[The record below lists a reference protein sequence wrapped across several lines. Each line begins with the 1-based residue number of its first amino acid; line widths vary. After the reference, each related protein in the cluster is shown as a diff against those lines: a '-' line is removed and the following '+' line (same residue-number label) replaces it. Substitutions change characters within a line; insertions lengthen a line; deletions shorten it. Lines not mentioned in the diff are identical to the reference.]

1 MSETGRTVPDMNEPL
16 SRYDVTVTVA
26 CDDGSGPDPAT
37 FAAAADR
44 AAWRR
49 SASII
54 SAHLPG
60 RIISVVTVTAP
71 HRYAAV
77 TVARAVVSDAL
88 TRQALPSSHPADD
101 RARHRSEPAA

>member
-1 MSETGRTVPDMNEPL
+1 MNEPL
-16 SRYDVTVTVA
+16 SRYNVTVTVA
-26 CDDGSGPDPAT
+26 CDGGSGPDPAT

-54 SAHLPG
+54 SARLAG

-71 HRYAAV
+71 DRYAAV

-88 TRQALPSSHPADD
+88 NRQALSPGHSADD
-101 RARHRSEPAA
+101 RAQHRSDPAA